1 MSTQDSQIKVNK
13 EDSNYLDKPQQ
24 TGGLFL
30 GFVFVL
36 MLSSIMA
43 LALWVNQISTS
54 SQELVN
60 SYEDRIALLEEQ
72 LSIVDSVNADS
83 MTGVASQLQFL
94 DKEIRKLW
102 DLSNKRNKVKI
113 EETESLV
120 KDLKNKLKS
129 LQDSSI
135 KLNKLAISNQSKIK
149 DHIKQLELVASTLE
163 SLPQLQK
170 DIKSLNTDILLM
182 EESIQ
187 AFNNYRKQNNA
198 VILQLQN
205 EIRLLKA
212 SIITSNNP
220 STNNN
225 NSLVD
230 LEIIEE

>member
-13 EDSNYLDKPQQ
+13 EDSNYLDKGQQ

-113 EETESLV
+113 LETESLV

-135 KLNKLAISNQSKIK
+135 KLNKLAISNNSKIK
-149 DHIKQLELVASTLE
+149 DHIKQLELVASSVK

>member
-13 EDSNYLDKPQQ
+13 EDSNYLDKRQQ

>member
-13 EDSNYLDKPQQ
+13 EDSNYLDKRQQ

-149 DHIKQLELVASTLE
+149 DHIKQLELVASTLK

>member
-13 EDSNYLDKPQQ
+13 EDSNYLDKRQQ
-24 TGGLFL
+24 TSGLFL

-149 DHIKQLELVASTLE
+149 DHIKQLELVASTLK

>member
-13 EDSNYLDKPQQ
+13 EDSNYLDKRQQ

-113 EETESLV
+113 LETESLV

-135 KLNKLAISNQSKIK
+135 KLNKLAISNNSKIK
-149 DHIKQLELVASTLE
+149 DHIKQLELVAS
-163 SLPQLQK
+163 SVKALPQLQK

>member
-13 EDSNYLDKPQQ
+13 EDSNYLDKRQQ

-113 EETESLV
+113 LETESLV

-135 KLNKLAISNQSKIK
+135 KLNKLAISNNSKIK
-149 DHIKQLELVASTLE
+149 DHINQLELVASSVK

>member
-13 EDSNYLDKPQQ
+13 EDSNYLDKRQQ

-83 MTGVASQLQFL
+83 MTGVASKLQFL

-149 DHIKQLELVASTLE
+149 DHIKQLELVASTLK